1 MSLLPFEDAIN
12 TVLDSVRFTTANEI
26 KFVNDCVGYILA
38 QDIKA
43 TFNYPIFDYS
53 AMDGFALRSKDTENA
68 SSDSPIKLKVFGT
81 ISAGEF
87 TEEELPPK
95 AAYKIF
101 TGAPIPPGADAVVE
115 IEKAQ
120 IENGYVVISEPIKS
134 GANVRKAGEYA
145 KLGDV
150 IAKKGEELT
159 PGKIGV
165 LASFGYGKVKVFSK
179 PKVGIL
185 STGTEIREPC
195 EPLLKPG
202 EIYNTNSY
210 SLAAAVNQNGGIAT
224 NLGNISDDYETL
236 KGFLKENLPRF
247 DVFITTGGVSMGEKD
262 YVQMVVKDLGIDIK
276 FHKIRVKPGKPTLF
290 GTYDNGKRLFFGL
303 PGNPVSALVNFYIL
317 VYPALRK
324 LQGAKDLFK
333 PKIKAILTE
342 DFKRKNARRRE
353 FIRVKLHFGE
363 DGTVYATPY
372 WNTSSGDIL
381 SMGFANGVGI
391 VYEGVNEVK
400 KGEPIEVIMF

>member
-1 MSLLPFEDAIN
+1 MSLLPFEDAIA
-12 TVLDSVRFTTANEI
+12 TVLDAVKVTTSKEIRFLDSAI
-26 KFVNDCVGYILA
+26 GYILA
-38 QDIKA
+38 EDIKA

-53 AMDGFALRSKDTENA
+53 AMDGFAVRSEDIKTA
-68 SSDSPIKLKVFGT
+68 SPNNPVRLKIIGT
-81 ISAGEF
+81 VSAGEF

-115 IEKAQ
+115 IEKVQ
-120 IENGYVVISEPIKS
+120 IENGYVVISEPINL

-145 KLGDV
+145 KLGDIV
-150 IAKKGEELT
+150 AKKGEELT

-210 SLAAAVNQNGGIAT
+210 SLVAAVNQNGGIAT

-247 DVFITTGGVSMGEKD
+247 DIFITTGGVSMGEKD

-342 DFKRKNARRRE
+342 DFKRKNAKRRE
-353 FIRVKLHFGE
+353 FIRVNLHFGE

-391 VYEGVNEVK
+391 VYEGINEIK
-400 KGEPIEVIMF
+400 KDEPIEVIMF